1 MSELDSELK
10 RKSHIDFIVV
20 YWIRWSSYKARNV
33 GERIRVVM
41 KKRIAD
47 IATIIVGA
55 FLFALAVNLFV
66 IPNEFG
72 EGGVTGVTIILY
84 YLFQWSPSIV
94 NIIING
100 LLLIVGYKFLDRQ
113 TTVYTILAVAFNSL
127 FLHLTEGW
135 TIASHE
141 LTINAV
147 FAGVLV
153 GTGIGLIVRVGG
165 TTAGTV
171 ILARIAN
178 KFLDWNISYALLFFD
193 LIVAFSS
200 YFIIGP
206 EKLMLTI
213 VALYVGT
220 KVMDFIIEGL
230 NPKKAIM
237 IISEKQNDIA
247 EMVITQMDRGVT
259 VLSGHGYY
267 TKNPK
272 EVLYIVISKQE
283 VSTLK
288 KIVKSIDQS
297 AFLTIHD
304 VRDVFGEGF
313 LDISK

>member
-1 MSELDSELK
+1 
-10 RKSHIDFIVV
+10 
-20 YWIRWSSYKARNV
+20 
-33 GERIRVVM
+33 M

-47 IATIIVGA
+47 IAFIILGA
-55 FLFALAVNLFV
+55 FFFALAVNLFV

-94 NIIING
+94 NLVING
-100 LLLIVGYKFLDRQ
+100 LLLIVGYKFLDKR
-113 TTVYTILAVAFNSL
+113 TTLYTVIAVAFNSL
-127 FLHLTEGW
+127 FLHLTANW
-135 TIASHE
+135 WIDSHE
-141 LTINAV
+141 PTINAV

-153 GTGIGLIVRVGG
+153 GIGIGLIVRVGG

-178 KFLDWNISYALLFFD
+178 KYLDWNISYGLLFFD

-213 VALYVGT
+213 VILYVGT
-220 KVMDFIIEGL
+220 KVMDFMIEGL
-230 NPKKAIM
+230 NPKKAVM
-237 IISEKQNDIA
+237 IISEHQNRIA

-283 VSTLK
+283 VSALK
-288 KIVKSIDQS
+288 KIVKAIDTA
-297 AFLTIHD
+297 AFITIHD

>member
-1 MSELDSELK
+1 
-10 RKSHIDFIVV
+10 
-20 YWIRWSSYKARNV
+20 
-33 GERIRVVM
+33 M

-47 IATIIVGA
+47 IAFIILGA
-55 FLFALAVNLFV
+55 FFFALAVNLFV

-94 NIIING
+94 NLVING
-100 LLLIVGYKFLDRQ
+100 LLLIIGYKFLDAR
-113 TTVYTILAVAFNSL
+113 TTLYTVIAVAFNSL
-127 FLHLTEGW
+127 FLHLTADW
-135 TIASHE
+135 QIDSHE

-153 GTGIGLIVRVGG
+153 GIGIGLIVRVGG

-178 KFLDWNISYALLFFD
+178 KYLDWNISYALLFFD

-213 VALYVGT
+213 VILYVGT
-220 KVMDFIIEGL
+220 KVMDFMIEGL
-230 NPKKAIM
+230 NPKKAVM
-237 IISEKQNDIA
+237 IISEYQDKIA

-283 VSTLK
+283 VSALK
-288 KIVKSIDQS
+288 KIVKAIDTA
-297 AFLTIHD
+297 AFITIHD

>member
-1 MSELDSELK
+1 
-10 RKSHIDFIVV
+10 
-20 YWIRWSSYKARNV
+20 
-33 GERIRVVM
+33 M
-41 KKRIAD
+41 KKRLAD
-47 IATIIVGA
+47 IAFIIVGA
-55 FLFALAVNLFV
+55 FFFALAVNLYV

-72 EGGVTGVTIILY
+72 EGGVVGVTIILY
-84 YLFQWSPSIV
+84 YLFHWSPSVV
-94 NIIING
+94 NLVING
-100 LLLIVGYKFLDRQ
+100 LLLIIGYKFLDAR
-113 TTVYTILAVAFNSL
+113 TTLYTVIAVAFNSL
-127 FLHLTEGW
+127 FLHLTADW
-135 TIASHE
+135 RIDSHE
-141 LTINAV
+141 PTINAV

-153 GTGIGLIVRVGG
+153 GIGIGLIVRVGG

-178 KFLDWNISYALLFFD
+178 KYLDWNISYALLFFD

-213 VALYVGT
+213 VILYVGT
-220 KVMDFIIEGL
+220 KVMDFMIEGL
-230 NPKKAIM
+230 NPKKAVM
-237 IISEKQNDIA
+237 IISEHQDKIA
-247 EMVITQMDRGVT
+247 EMVVTQMDRGVT

-283 VSTLK
+283 VSALK
-288 KIVKSIDQS
+288 KIVKAVDTA
-297 AFLTIHD
+297 AFITIHD